1 MLIGFLEVMVIPIV
15 VSLEQI
21 SAEIFLESRMTPWV
35 RHLLANHGQFG
46 GGQGSGVT
54 AKDVEP

>member
-1 MLIGFLEVMVIPIV
+1 MLIVFSEVMLILIF
-15 VSLEQI
+15 VSLDQN
-21 SAEIFLESRMTPWV
+21 SAEIFLEPPMTPWV